1 MPRRVESPTSPVP
14 PAVRRDDQRRE
25 IGPGPRRRLFDPDA
39 PPLPPPPLPRQTNS
53 ASRSRRP
60 EPDSHRRLFDPDA
73 PGPSQHKLF
82 DPNAHDPAQFSPGTG
97 VDNTNIHGIHLTSA
111 AGGAS
116 AAAGV
121 PGRPFL
127 LRPGH
132 NTRTPEEEA
141 DRERERQRR
150 REGSERGSSNPSSRR
165 KDSDARSK
173 GSRSSEGS
181 ESFKDHKRGRG
192 EGESGAKGL
201 LKVAYKEIGLL
212 EQSLTEMHRKMAAD
226 PEAGISVL
234 LEKATTTTDRSL
246 RQVDPKSAD
255 NQAAWAELVSLHKKL
270 ANLHH
275 DFLNFALDP
284 TGPAG
289 LRGLP
294 IKYNIPVRLWQTG
307 FHLILERLRFAWM
320 SHNPAALDLLT
331 DFIYDAYQF
340 YTELLEDQTLSS
352 FRTAWIEALGDLA
365 RYRMA
370 VASTVTAEAPK
381 EKRSVDSR
389 IDDDEPISS
398 GASIGQEVADNWDV
412 EDKETWRTTARD
424 WYAMGITEKP
434 GEGRLQH
441 HLALLCRDVRGQEG
455 RALYHFVKSLTASH
469 PFETS
474 RESILP
480 LFDSALQFQR
490 STPEATAMD
499 LFIRLHGMLFTKIQL
514 DDFPE
519 VMSRFMERLEED
531 ATLDGVSRKACVT
544 QVDWLLMGTVNLGA
558 IMQYGSDQS
567 IIRKALAREGAARRK
582 QQILEDPAE
591 GDDDADG
598 GMVDDEEPLLAPPSD
613 DELPA
618 TFTLAVELAFSV
630 LEFVFTHPFRQ
641 QGLYHVLN
649 PYLTIML
656 TFLATIFRQ
665 PAVSA
670 PLLTRVPWQQ
680 LANFVNSLDV
690 EVRADVRLI
699 GPAALPGDWTMRG
712 MEWIGRRVY
721 ERGFW
726 KAKPSI
732 RGSSGGPAV
741 PRIGE
746 RFQSEMDVLLA
757 NFDSALDIT
766 EGVVDDVD
774 GADVTDGPVAIDD
787 RRRRR
792 VAWAAG
798 ILATYVDGFE
808 LENGKVVI
816 MPPLATMIEEV
827 ALAKAADAAK
837 AAQLEAQR
845 RAARG
850 QRSRNDDSEP
860 ADLES
865 DGEDDE
871 DDDPDLAV
879 LRDRRRHLHDV
890 LKVTSSHITRAPRSK
905 RSQHRR
911 GHNVV
916 PGYTILIFDTNVLL
930 SSLSLFSKIVEG
942 GQWSVIVPL
951 PVVTEL
957 DGLSKNPPPLGT
969 EAKAA
974 VSYLEARIRTHAL
987 CLKIQTSRGNYLTD
1001 LLIRAEHLDF
1011 RAPAPGAN
1019 AAHTESA
1026 RTMDDLILNVASFQA
1041 EHFVDRSALLGSTA
1055 PHDGATQVL
1064 LVTFDRNLRLKARA
1078 RGVEAADEKEMASIL
1093 GRGV

>member
-1 MPRRVESPTSPVP
+1 MATTICPQQVEP
-14 PAVRRDDQRRE
+14 PQQEAFR
-25 IGPGPRRRLFDPDA
+25 A
-39 PPLPPPPLPRQTNS
+39 
-53 ASRSRRP
+53 
-60 EPDSHRRLFDPDA
+60 
-73 PGPSQHKLF
+73 
-82 DPNAHDPAQFSPGTG
+82 AHFSSDLGT
-97 VDNTNIHGIHLTSA
+97 ILEH
-111 AGGAS
+111 
-116 AAAGV
+116 
-121 PGRPFL
+121 
-127 LRPGH
+127 
-132 NTRTPEEEA
+132 
-141 DRERERQRR
+141 QRR
-150 REGSERGSSNPSSRR
+150 RQTVN
-165 KDSDARSK
+165 

-192 EGESGAKGL
+192 EGEPGAKGL
-201 LKVAYKEIGLL
+201 LKAAYKEIGAL
-212 EQSLTEMHRKMAAD
+212 EQNLTEMHRKMAAD

-234 LEKATTTTDRSL
+234 LDRTTTADRSL
-246 RQVDPKSAD
+246 RQLDPKTAD
-255 NQAAWAELVSLHKKL
+255 TQAAWAELVSMHKKL

-294 IKYNIPVRLWQTG
+294 VKYNIPVRLWQTG

-370 VASTVTAEAPK
+370 VASTVTAELPK
-381 EKRSVDSR
+381 EKRSGDAR
-389 IDDDEPISS
+389 IDDDEPAISS

-434 GEGRLQH
+434 GEGRLHH
-441 HLALLCRDVRGQEG
+441 HLALLCRDMRGQEG

-531 ATLDGVSRKACVT
+531 AELDGVSRKACVT

-598 GMVDDEEPLLAPPSD
+598 GVVDDEEPLLAPPSD

-618 TFTLAVELAFSV
+618 SFTLAVELAFSI

-641 QGLYHVLN
+641 QGMYHVLN

-656 TFLATIFRQ
+656 TFIATIFRQ
-665 PAVSA
+665 PVVSA

-690 EVRADVRLI
+690 EVRAEARLI

-726 KAKPSI
+726 KAKPSV

-774 GADVTDGPVAIDD
+774 GADLTDGPVAIDD

-798 ILATYVDGFE
+798 VLATYVDGFD
-808 LENGKVVI
+808 LEDGKVVI
-816 MPPLATMIEEV
+816 NPPLSTVIEEA
-827 ALAKAADAAK
+827 ALAKAADAAEAERVK
-837 AAQLEAQR
+837 AQR
-845 RAARG
+845 RAARCN
-850 QRSRNDDSEP
+850 RSHADDPEP
-860 ADLES
+860 ADSES
-865 DGEDDE
+865 EGDDH
-871 DDDPDLAV
+871 DPELAV
-879 LRDRRRHLHDV
+879 LRDRRRHLRDV
-890 LKVTSSHITRAPRSK
+890 LKVTSTHITKAPRSK
-905 RSQHRR
+905 HGR

-930 SSLSLFSKIVEG
+930 SSLSLFAKVVEG

-957 DGLSKNPPPLGT
+957 DGLSKNPPPLGA

-1019 AAHTESA
+1019 LSFNERA

-1078 RGVEAADEKEMASIL
+1078 RGVEAADEKEMAAIL
-1093 GRGV
+1093 GRGE